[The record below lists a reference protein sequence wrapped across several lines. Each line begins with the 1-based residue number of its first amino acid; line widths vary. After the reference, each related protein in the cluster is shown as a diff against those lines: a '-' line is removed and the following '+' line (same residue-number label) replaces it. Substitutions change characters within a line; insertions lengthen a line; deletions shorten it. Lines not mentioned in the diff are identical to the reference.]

1 MARNC
6 MHGLKVLEEAGGGKA
21 GTELRLSFEAK
32 MKSHWIRDWIVNHPR
47 VVIPAVAAATALIAA
62 AVFGMYTSG
71 LPFPIKSRYQ
81 SLKRVEQLN
90 SNLSNVLGDQC

>member
-6 MHGLKVLEEAGGGKA
+6 MHGLKVLEESGGGKA

-47 VVIPAVAAATALIAA
+47 VVIPAVAAAVALIAA

-71 LPFPIKSRYQ
+71 FAFTRKNRYQ
-81 SLKRVEQLN
+81 SLERVEQLE
-90 SNLSNVLGDQC
+90 LELFKCTG